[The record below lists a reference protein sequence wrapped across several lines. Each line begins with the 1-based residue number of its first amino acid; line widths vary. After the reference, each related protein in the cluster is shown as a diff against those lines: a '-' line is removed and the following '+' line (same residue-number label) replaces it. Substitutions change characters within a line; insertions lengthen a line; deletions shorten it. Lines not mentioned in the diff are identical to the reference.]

1 MSNRFNFARRPFV
14 NERLP
19 RLVFVVAATLVI
31 GLTLVHGFLL
41 TRYLVRE
48 QEELD
53 VQVAELRD
61 ELAGTESR
69 IASAGASVAQG
80 QTALGNERTVFLARL
95 YRLKSFSWTGLFNEL
110 EAITP
115 RAVRITS
122 IAPLEVDGEISVTLT
137 LVGRTLQNVLEMV
150 SALEGS
156 SFFATVFPLDEVDLA
171 DNLGAGTDSGIAAT
185 LRLRYVDF
193 EPTTVEPEPEAKPET
208 EENTTSGDAD
218 PAELDVVEDDMTSRE
233 GPKPGPKAERNP

>member
-1 MSNRFNFARRPFV
+1 MSNHFNFARRPFV

-31 GLTLVHGFLL
+31 GLTLRHGFFLA
-41 TRYLVRE
+41 RYLVRE

-61 ELAGTESR
+61 ELAGTNAR
-69 IASAGASVAQG
+69 IASAAASVAQG
-80 QTALGNERTVFLARL
+80 QTALSNDKTLFLAHL

-110 EAITP
+110 ETITP
-115 RAVRITS
+115 KAVRVTS
-122 IAPLEVDGEISVTLT
+122 IAPVEIDGEISVTLT

-156 SFFATVFPLDEVDLA
+156 SFFATVFPLDDVDLA
-171 DNLGAGTDSGIAAT
+171 DLDAGAGSGIAAT
-185 LRLRYVDF
+185 LQLRYVDF
-193 EPTTVEPEPEAKPET
+193 EPRTPEPEPKSEPEPDL
-208 EENTTSGDAD
+208 EPDLENATTDDDAA
-218 PAELDVVEDDMTSRE
+218 PAELDVIEDDPR
-233 GPKPGPKAERNP
+233 PKAEREP

>member
-31 GLTLVHGFLL
+31 GLTLVHVFFLA
-41 TRYLVRE
+41 RYLVRE

-61 ELAGTESR
+61 ELARTNSR
-69 IASAGASVAQG
+69 IASAAASVAQG
-80 QTALGNERTVFLARL
+80 QTELSNDKTLFLAHL

-110 EAITP
+110 EEITP

-122 IAPLEVDGEISVTLT
+122 IAPVEIDGEISVTLT

-156 SFFATVFPLDEVDLA
+156 SFFATVFPLDDVDLA
-171 DNLGAGTDSGIAAT
+171 EMDAGSGIAAT
-185 LRLRYVDF
+185 LQLRYVDF
-193 EPTTVEPEPEAKPET
+193 EPRTPEPEPEPKSEPEPDL
-208 EENTTSGDAD
+208 ENATTRDDAE
-218 PAELDVVEDDMTSRE
+218 PPELDVIEDDAR
-233 GPKPGPKAERNP
+233 PKAEREP

>member
-19 RLVFVVAATLVI
+19 RLVFVMTAVLVI
-31 GLTLVHGFLL
+31 GLTFVHGFFLV
-41 TRYLVRE
+41 RYLVRE
-48 QEELD
+48 QQALD

-61 ELAGTESR
+61 ELGRTESR
-69 IASAGASVAQG
+69 IASSTASVAQG
-80 QTALGNERTVFLARL
+80 QTALSNERTVFLARL

-156 SFFATVFPLDEVDLA
+156 SFFATVFPLDEVDL
-171 DNLGAGTDSGIAAT
+171 NLGAGTSSGIAAT

-193 EPTTVEPEPEAKPET
+193 EPRTPELEPELNKD
-208 EENTTSGDAD
+208 TTTQDA
-218 PAELDVVEDDMTSRE
+218 AELDVVEDDKR
-233 GPKPGPKAERNP
+233 PNAERDP

>member
-1 MSNRFNFARRPFV
+1 MWNHFNFARRPFV
-14 NERLP
+14 NERLA
-19 RLVFVVAATLVI
+19 RLVFVVAAALTI
-31 GLTLVHGFLL
+31 GLTLVHGFFLA
-41 TRYLVRE
+41 RYLVRE
-48 QEELD
+48 QEALD

-69 IASAGASVAQG
+69 IASASASVAQG
-80 QTALGNERTVFLARL
+80 QSALSNERTVFLTRL

-115 RAVRITS
+115 KAVRITS

-137 LVGRTLQNVLEMV
+137 LVGRVLQNVLEMV

-171 DNLGAGTDSGIAAT
+171 DLGAGTDSGIAAT

-193 EPTTVEPEPEAKPET
+193 ELTPAEPET
-208 EENTTSGDAD
+208 EEDTTPGDAD
-218 PAELDVVEDDMTSRE
+218 DVQGAETR
-233 GPKPGPKAERNP
+233 PNAERDP

>member
-31 GLTLVHGFLL
+31 GLTLVHGFFLA
-41 TRYLVRE
+41 RYLVRE

-61 ELAGTESR
+61 ELARTNSR
-69 IASAGASVAQG
+69 IASAAASVAQG
-80 QTALGNERTVFLARL
+80 QTELSNDKTLFLAHL

-110 EAITP
+110 EEITP

-122 IAPLEVDGEISVTLT
+122 IAPVEIDGEISVTLT

-156 SFFATVFPLDEVDLA
+156 SFFATVFPLDDVDLA
-171 DNLGAGTDSGIAAT
+171 ERDAGSGIAAT
-185 LRLRYVDF
+185 LQLRYVDF
-193 EPTTVEPEPEAKPET
+193 EPRTPEPEPEPKSEPEPDL
-208 EENTTSGDAD
+208 ENATTRDDAA
-218 PAELDVVEDDMTSRE
+218 PPELDVIEDDPR
-233 GPKPGPKAERNP
+233 PKAEREP

>member
-1 MSNRFNFARRPFV
+1 MWNHFNFARRPFV
-14 NERLP
+14 NERLA
-19 RLVFVVAATLVI
+19 RLVFVVAAALTI
-31 GLTLVHGFLL
+31 GLTLVHGFFLA
-41 TRYLVRE
+41 RYLVRE
-48 QEELD
+48 QEALD

-80 QTALGNERTVFLARL
+80 QSALSNERTVFLARL

-115 RAVRITS
+115 KAVRITS

-137 LVGRTLQNVLEMV
+137 LVGRVLQSVLEMV

-171 DNLGAGTDSGIAAT
+171 DLGAGTDSGIAAT

-193 EPTTVEPEPEAKPET
+193 ELTPAELEAKPET
-208 EENTTSGDAD
+208 EEDTTPGDAD
-218 PAELDVVEDDMTSRE
+218 DVQGAETR
-233 GPKPGPKAERNP
+233 PNAERDP

>member
-1 MSNRFNFARRPFV
+1 MSNRFNFAQRPFG

-19 RLVFVVAATLVI
+19 RLVFVAAATLVI
-31 GLTLVHGFLL
+31 GLTLVHGFFLA
-41 TRYLVRE
+41 RYLVRE
-48 QEELD
+48 REELD

-61 ELAGTESR
+61 EIAGTASR
-69 IASAGASVAQG
+69 IASAEMNVTQG
-80 QTALGNERTVFLARL
+80 QTALGNERTAFLARI

-122 IAPLEVDGEISVTLT
+122 IAPNEVDGEISVTLT

-150 SALEGS
+150 SALEAS

-171 DNLGAGTDSGIAAT
+171 DLGAGTASGIAAT

-193 EPTTVEPEPEAKPET
+193 EPTTTEQKPEPEPGLQDA
-208 EENTTSGDAD
+208 TTHDA
-218 PAELDVVEDDMTSRE
+218 AVLDVIEDDRR
-233 GPKPGPKAERNP
+233 PKAERNP

>member
-1 MSNRFNFARRPFV
+1 MSNHFNFARRPFV

-31 GLTLVHGFLL
+31 GLTLVHGFFLA
-41 TRYLVRE
+41 RYLVRE

-61 ELAGTESR
+61 ELARTNSR
-69 IASAGASVAQG
+69 IASAAASVAQG
-80 QTALGNERTVFLARL
+80 QTELSNDKTLFLAHL

-110 EAITP
+110 EEITP

-122 IAPLEVDGEISVTLT
+122 IAPVEIDGEISVTLT

-156 SFFATVFPLDEVDLA
+156 SFFATVFPLDDVDLA
-171 DNLGAGTDSGIAAT
+171 EMDAGTGSGIAAT
-185 LRLRYVDF
+185 LQLRYVDF
-193 EPTTVEPEPEAKPET
+193 EPRTPEPEPEPKSEPEPDL
-208 EENTTSGDAD
+208 ENATTRDDAA
-218 PAELDVVEDDMTSRE
+218 PPELDVIEDDPR
-233 GPKPGPKAERNP
+233 PKAEREP

>member
-1 MSNRFNFARRPFV
+1 MWNHFNFARRPFV
-14 NERLP
+14 NERLA
-19 RLVFVVAATLVI
+19 RLVFVVAAALTI
-31 GLTLVHGFLL
+31 GLTLVHGFFLA
-41 TRYLVRE
+41 RYLVRE
-48 QEELD
+48 QEALD

-69 IASAGASVAQG
+69 IASASASVAQG
-80 QTALGNERTVFLARL
+80 QSALSNERTVFLARL

-115 RAVRITS
+115 KAVRITS

-137 LVGRTLQNVLEMV
+137 LVGRVLQNVLEMV

-171 DNLGAGTDSGIAAT
+171 DLGAGTDSGIAAT

-193 EPTTVEPEPEAKPET
+193 ELTPAEPET
-208 EENTTSGDAD
+208 EEDTTPGDAD
-218 PAELDVVEDDMTSRE
+218 DVQEAETR
-233 GPKPGPKAERNP
+233 PNAERDP

>member
-1 MSNRFNFARRPFV
+1 MWNHFNFARRPFV
-14 NERLP
+14 NERLA
-19 RLVFVVAATLVI
+19 RLVFVVAAALTI
-31 GLTLVHGFLL
+31 GLTLVHGFFLA
-41 TRYLVRE
+41 RYLVRE
-48 QEELD
+48 QEALD

-69 IASAGASVAQG
+69 IASASASVAQG
-80 QTALGNERTVFLARL
+80 QSALSNERTVFLARL

-115 RAVRITS
+115 KAVRITS

-137 LVGRTLQNVLEMV
+137 LVGRVLQNVLEMV

-171 DNLGAGTDSGIAAT
+171 DLGAGTDSGIAAT

-193 EPTTVEPEPEAKPET
+193 ELTPAEPET
-208 EENTTSGDAD
+208 EEDTTPGDAD
-218 PAELDVVEDDMTSRE
+218 DVQGAETR
-233 GPKPGPKAERNP
+233 PNAERDP

>member
-1 MSNRFNFARRPFV
+1 MSNHFNFARRPFV

-31 GLTLVHGFLL
+31 GLTLVHGFFLA
-41 TRYLVRE
+41 RYLVRE

-61 ELAGTESR
+61 ELAGTNAR
-69 IASAGASVAQG
+69 IASAAASVAQG
-80 QTALGNERTVFLARL
+80 QTALSNDKTLFLEQL

-110 EAITP
+110 ETITP

-122 IAPLEVDGEISVTLT
+122 IAPTEVDGEISVTLT

-156 SFFATVFPLDEVDLA
+156 SFFATVFPLDDVELA
-171 DNLGAGTDSGIAAT
+171 DLDAGAGSGIAAT
-185 LRLRYVDF
+185 LQLRYVDF
-193 EPTTVEPEPEAKPET
+193 EPRTPEPEPEPKSEPEPDL
-208 EENTTSGDAD
+208 ENATTRDDAA
-218 PAELDVVEDDMTSRE
+218 PAELDVIEDDPR
-233 GPKPGPKAERNP
+233 PKAEREP

>member
-1 MSNRFNFARRPFV
+1 MSNHFNFARRPFV

-31 GLTLVHGFLL
+31 GLTLVHGFFLA
-41 TRYLVRE
+41 RYLVRE

-61 ELAGTESR
+61 ELARTNSR
-69 IASAGASVAQG
+69 IASAAASVAQG
-80 QTALGNERTVFLARL
+80 QTELSNDKTLFLAHL

-110 EAITP
+110 EEITP

-122 IAPLEVDGEISVTLT
+122 IAPVEIDGEISVTLT

-156 SFFATVFPLDEVDLA
+156 SFFATVFPLDDVDLA
-171 DNLGAGTDSGIAAT
+171 EMDAGTGSGIAAT
-185 LRLRYVDF
+185 LQLRYVDF
-193 EPTTVEPEPEAKPET
+193 EPRTPEPEPKSEPDPVL
-208 EENTTSGDAD
+208 ENATTRDDAE
-218 PAELDVVEDDMTSRE
+218 PPELDVIEDDPRPT
-233 GPKPGPKAERNP
+233 AEREP

>member
-31 GLTLVHGFLL
+31 GLTLVHGFFLA
-41 TRYLVRE
+41 RYLVRE

-61 ELAGTESR
+61 ELARTNSR
-69 IASAGASVAQG
+69 IASAAASVAQG
-80 QTALGNERTVFLARL
+80 QTELSNDKTLFLAHL

-110 EAITP
+110 EEITP

-122 IAPLEVDGEISVTLT
+122 IAPVEIDGEISVTLT

-156 SFFATVFPLDEVDLA
+156 SFFATVFPLDDVDLA
-171 DNLGAGTDSGIAAT
+171 ERDAGSGIAAT
-185 LRLRYVDF
+185 LQLRYVDF
-193 EPTTVEPEPEAKPET
+193 EPRTPEPEPEPKSEPEPDL
-208 EENTTSGDAD
+208 ENATMRDDAA
-218 PAELDVVEDDMTSRE
+218 PPELDVIEDDPR
-233 GPKPGPKAERNP
+233 PKAEREP

>member
-31 GLTLVHGFLL
+31 GLTLVHGFFLA
-41 TRYLVRE
+41 RYLVRE

-61 ELAGTESR
+61 ELARTNSR
-69 IASAGASVAQG
+69 IASAAASVAQG
-80 QTALGNERTVFLARL
+80 QTELSNDKTLFLAHL

-110 EAITP
+110 EEITP

-122 IAPLEVDGEISVTLT
+122 IAPVEIDGEISVTLT

-156 SFFATVFPLDEVDLA
+156 SFFATVFPLDDVDLA
-171 DNLGAGTDSGIAAT
+171 EMEAGSGIAAT
-185 LRLRYVDF
+185 LQLRYVDF
-193 EPTTVEPEPEAKPET
+193 EPRTPEPELDPDL
-208 EENTTSGDAD
+208 ENATTRDDAE
-218 PAELDVVEDDMTSRE
+218 PPELDVIEDDPR
-233 GPKPGPKAERNP
+233 PKAEREP